1 LIRAAEIALSI
12 GSAWPAILEQLG
24 IDGRFLRD
32 KHGPCPA
39 CGGKDR
45 YRFDNRHG
53 RGGFYCN
60 GCGAGDG
67 FALLQ
72 RVHGWD
78 FRTARDRVIEAAG
91 MSRRTL
97 EPVRTMAIE
106 GPVTIAKP
114 TARILRLKREACA
127 LVDCTD
133 AVEYLRSR
141 ALWPVA
147 ARTSLRAHAGVD
159 YFEDGRKVG
168 RYPALLAAVRDIGGD
183 LATIHVTYLD
193 AVRKLTAYEPRK
205 LLSPMH
211 GREGCAVRL
220 QPITGDVLGIG
231 EGIETCLAAT
241 ILHGLPVW
249 AALNT
254 SLLARFTPPVTV
266 ERLVIF
272 ADRDAPG
279 LEAAARL
286 SERMQGRVAIEIRT
300 PKPPAKDFADE
311 LLENRP

>member
-1 LIRAAEIALSI
+1 MRAAEIASSI
-12 GSAWPAILEQLG
+12 GSSWPAILEQLG
-24 IDGRFLRD
+24 IDATYLRD

-78 FRTARDRVIEAAG
+78 FRTARERVIEAAG
-91 MSRRTL
+91 MSRTVQESAKIL
-97 EPVRTMAIE
+97 TKVA
-106 GPVTIAKP
+106 PVTIAKP

-127 LVDCTD
+127 LADCTD
-133 AVEYLRSR
+133 VVDYLRSR

-168 RYPALLAAVRDIGGD
+168 RFPAVLAAVRDIDGA
-183 LATIHVTYLD
+183 LVTIHTTYLD
-193 AVRKLTAYEPRK
+193 AGRKLKTYEPRK

-220 QPITGDVLGIG
+220 VPITGDALGIG
-231 EGIETCLAAT
+231 EGIETCLAASV
-241 ILHGLPVW
+241 LHAIPVW

-254 SLLARFTPPVTV
+254 ALLAKFTPPASIK
-266 ERLVIF
+266 RLVIM
-272 ADRDAPG
+272 ADNDIPG
-279 LEAAARL
+279 RQAATALMDRL
-286 SERMQGRVAIEIRT
+286 RGKLALEIRT
-300 PKPPAKDFADE
+300 PPTPAKDWNE
-311 LLENRP
+311 VPKR